1 MVLTVM
7 PSVARELTPLF
18 HDRPVRH
25 LAGTADNGV
34 DACTGTV
41 KRALYKSPT
50 QSLFRKQCPSKP
62 QIAS

>member
-41 KRALYKSPT
+41 KHALY
-50 QSLFRKQCPSKP
+50 
-62 QIAS
+62 